1 MGLIRSFFN
10 NTRKPTGLRGRLML
24 SRMTAEHASVSDWGM
39 AQLRATSPRSIA
51 DLGCGGG
58 RNAAELLRR
67 YPEASLTAI
76 DYSPESVERTA
87 RVNAA
92 DVAAVRCSTIQA
104 DVSDLPL
111 PDDSFDLATAFET
124 VYFWPGPTRS
134 LREVRRV
141 LKPGAALLVV
151 NEADGTNPRDERWTR
166 VIDGLAIYTEQE
178 LAGFLHEVGFVR
190 VRSSR
195 DERRHWLCLLA
206 EKPADNPVG
215 KSVEKPVEK
224 PV

>member
-24 SRMTAEHASVSDWGM
+24 SRMNAEHASVSDWGM

-51 DLGCGGG
+51 ELGCGGG

-67 YPEASLTAI
+67 YPDANLIAI
-76 DYSPESVERTA
+76 DYSSESVGRTA

-92 DVAAVRCSTIQA
+92 EVAAGRCRTLQA

-124 VYFWPGPTRS
+124 VYFWPGPVAS
-134 LREVRRV
+134 LREVLRI
-141 LKPGAALLVV
+141 LKPGGTLLVV
-151 NEADGTNPRDERWTR
+151 NEADGTDPKAERWTR
-166 VIDGLAIYTEQE
+166 VIDGLSIYTEQE
-178 LAGFLHEVGFVR
+178 LVRFLQEAGFVD
-190 VRSSR
+190 VRSYC

-206 EKPADNPVG
+206 EKPA
-215 KSVEKPVEK
+215 
-224 PV
+224 

>member
-24 SRMTAEHASVSDWGM
+24 SRMNAEHAAVADWGM
-39 AQLRATSPRSIA
+39 AQLPEMSPRSIA

-58 RNAAELLRR
+58 RNAVELLRR
-67 YPEASLTAI
+67 YPDASLTAI
-76 DYSPESVERTA
+76 DYSPESVGRTV

-92 DVAAVRCSTIQA
+92 EVAAGRCRTLQA

-111 PDDSFDLATAFET
+111 PADAFDLATAFET

-134 LREVRRV
+134 LREVLRV
-141 LKPGAALLVV
+141 LKPGGTLLVV
-151 NEADGTNPRDERWTR
+151 NEADGTDPRDARWTR
-166 VIDGLAIYTEQE
+166 VIDGLSIYTEQQLAE
-178 LAGFLHEVGFVR
+178 FLREAGFVS
-190 VRSSR
+190 VRSGR

-206 EKPADNPVG
+206 EKPA
-215 KSVEKPVEK
+215 
-224 PV
+224 

>member
-24 SRMTAEHASVSDWGM
+24 SRMNAEHAAVSDWGM
-39 AQLRATSPRSIA
+39 AQLPATSPRSIA
-51 DLGCGGG
+51 ELGCGGG

-67 YPEASLTAI
+67 YPDASLIAI
-76 DYSPESVERTA
+76 DYSPESVGRTA
-87 RVNAA
+87 RVNAVE
-92 DVAAVRCSTIQA
+92 VAAGRCRTLQA

-134 LREVRRV
+134 LREVLRV
-141 LKPGAALLVV
+141 LKPGGTLLVV
-151 NEADGTNPRDERWTR
+151 NEADGTDPRDARWTR
-166 VIDGLAIYTEQE
+166 VIDGLSIYTEQE
-178 LAGFLHEVGFVR
+178 LAEFLREAGFVS
-190 VRSSR
+190 VRSYR

-206 EKPADNPVG
+206 EKPA
-215 KSVEKPVEK
+215 
-224 PV
+224 

>member
-24 SRMTAEHASVSDWGM
+24 SRMNAEHAAVSDWGM
-39 AQLRATSPRSIA
+39 AQLPATSPRSIA
-51 DLGCGGG
+51 ELGCGGG

-67 YPEASLTAI
+67 YPGASLTAI
-76 DYSPESVERTA
+76 DYSPESVGRTA

-92 DVAAVRCSTIQA
+92 EVASGRCRTLQA

-124 VYFWPGPTRS
+124 VYFWPGPVAS
-134 LREVRRV
+134 LREVLRV
-141 LKPGAALLVV
+141 LKPGGTLLVV
-151 NEADGTNPRDERWTR
+151 NEADGTDPRDARWTR
-166 VIDGLAIYTEQE
+166 VIDGLSIYTEQE
-178 LAGFLHEVGFVR
+178 LAEFLREAGFVS
-190 VRSSR
+190 VRSYR

-206 EKPADNPVG
+206 EKPA
-215 KSVEKPVEK
+215 
-224 PV
+224 

>member
-24 SRMTAEHASVSDWGM
+24 SRMNAEHASVSDWGM

-67 YPEASLTAI
+67 YPDASLTAI

-92 DVAAVRCSTIQA
+92 DVAAGRCSAIQA

-111 PDDSFDLATAFET
+111 SDDSFDLATAFET
-124 VYFWPGPTRS
+124 VYFWPGPTLS

-141 LKPGAALLVV
+141 LKPGATLLVV

-178 LAGFLHEVGFVR
+178 LAGFLREAGFVR

-206 EKPADNPVG
+206 EKP
-215 KSVEKPVEK
+215 VEKPMEKRSEK

>member
-10 NTRKPTGLRGRLML
+10 NTRKPTGLRGGLML
-24 SRMTAEHASVSDWGM
+24 SKMNAEHAAVPDWGM
-39 AQLRATSPRSIA
+39 AQLPEISPRSIA
-51 DLGCGGG
+51 ELGCGGG

-92 DVAAVRCSTIQA
+92 DVAAGRCGTIQA
-104 DVSDLPL
+104 AVSDLPL

-124 VYFWPGPTRS
+124 VYFWPGPTLS
-134 LREVRRV
+134 LRE
-141 LKPGAALLVV
+141 A
-151 NEADGTNPRDERWTR
+151 
-166 VIDGLAIYTEQE
+166 
-178 LAGFLHEVGFVR
+178 GFVR

-206 EKPADNPVG
+206 EKP
-215 KSVEKPVEK
+215 VEKPMEKRSEK